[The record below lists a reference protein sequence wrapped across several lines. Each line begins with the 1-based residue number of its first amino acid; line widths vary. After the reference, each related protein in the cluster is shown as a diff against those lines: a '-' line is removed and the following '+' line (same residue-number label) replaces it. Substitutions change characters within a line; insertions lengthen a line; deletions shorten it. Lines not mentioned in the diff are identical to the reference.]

1 MGLKDDA
8 RFETIPLPQ
17 IRPTPRIAPLERG
30 APASGGSAPESDNGM
45 DIEEIKTLTDLM
57 VDNDL
62 SEIMIRDGEKRIFLR
77 RGSTPNTHP
86 IIHHAPPT
94 MTAIPSSPPQA
105 PAPVAISAPAAADP
119 GLQPIASPMVGTFY
133 AAANPESPAFVKI
146 GDKVSPDTVVCI
158 IEAMK
163 VFNEIKAE
171 KSGTI
176 ESIDVR
182 NGAPVEFGQPMMMV
196 RVA

>member
-1 MGLKDDA
+1 M
-8 RFETIPLPQ
+8 
-17 IRPTPRIAPLERG
+17 
-30 APASGGSAPESDNGM
+30 SGGSAPEIDNGM

-57 VDNDL
+57 VENDL
-62 SEIMIRDGEKRIFLR
+62 SEIMLRDGEKRIVLR
-77 RGSTPNTHP
+77 RGTSPNSHPQTHHVAP
-86 IIHHAPPT
+86 SHVTMVPAHSPAAPPT
-94 MTAIPSSPPQA
+94 PTAAS
-105 PAPVAISAPAAADP
+105 SAPAAVDP

-133 AAANPESPAFVKI
+133 SAANPESPPFVKI

-171 KSGTI
+171 KAGTI
-176 ESIDVR
+176 ESIDVH